1 MRTAFNELTPFSINT
16 KLFSKNGHS
25 FVQHVCVW
33 SLFFVFSL
41 FLSSNNLF
49 AQTFTF
55 SGGISNDNGTA
66 ESGVT
71 VVAKSGGAV
80 VESVTTT
87 SSGRYKLELPYGKN
101 YTIEITKSGFSKR
114 FFNVDL
120 SNVKE
125 ENLSSGEDFAT
136 QNVNILAAVPGID
149 MGALSSQ
156 PITTFTFNKKSG
168 LMTKDAAQE
177 SASQK
182 AEQAVKT
189 QKEKGEAGG
198 GANKAELEKQLKAK
212 IKIGDDAM
220 TAKDFSKA
228 VKAYEDAGMFAEK
241 NNLDDKEVQA
251 KLIQAEDAE
260 KEKKLADLK
269 DKQEN
274 AEFMKILDE
283 AKKLEAK
290 KDFPKALANLED
302 AKALKPDNQEVQ
314 ELLKKVNQAIAEKEA
329 EEKRNADFLQA
340 MTEGNQLFDAKD
352 YENAIK
358 KFEEAK
364 KVKPGDKDPDLRIT
378 AARTKLEEQKKDA
391 DKLKNFEALLV
402 QANAL
407 KETQKYDEAI
417 KKFEEAQLLFKDRP
431 EPKEGIDDCKN
442 RKKEAEELAKNAADQ
457 AKRDND
463 YAAAMKRADDL
474 FKADKFKEAIK
485 EYEAA
490 LKVKPEE
497 ELPKNQINIANDKI
511 MELAGAEERKKQF
524 EQLKKDGEKALSL
537 KQLSEAKDKFTQANT
552 LVQGDAFVLGKLAE
566 IEKLEQENAEA
577 LAKEEQFKDLM
588 TRGETALQGESLKE
602 AKELFT
608 QASALKPNETSPRQ
622 KLEIVEK
629 KIKDQEADVA
639 KKQQFDALVAS
650 GTAKESAKD
659 LKGALQEFNKAYEL
673 IKDVALKSRIE
684 QIQADIANQENA
696 AKRKQDYDAAI
707 AKADAARNSKDWEKA
722 IGLYRDAKNI
732 DPSQNYPDDQ
742 IALAE
747 QELSKLKGAAER
759 LSIFNKLT
767 GDAEKELKDKKYKE
781 AETKFKEALNF
792 ADIESDIKKTNEKI
806 AEITK
811 ILDQIDGEARKEKAF
826 NDLIAAAQNF
836 EKDDNL
842 KDAIAKY
849 REALTIKPGDPLP
862 TQKEV
867 ELANILEKREKEAK
881 QKALFDG
888 LMTQGEELFIA
899 GKLQEAIKKFQEAQ
913 PIYPDNK
920 QPQAKIDEVNKKIVE
935 LANDAKEQAYQK
947 ILKDADNKRVDGKL
961 NDAINLYNQALKERP
976 NDLIPKE
983 KIKEIED
990 EIAEKKRQ
998 EAELAA
1004 KKARY
1009 AALLVEAAVAFDKKD
1024 LNKALA
1030 VYTEAQQTLPNE
1042 ADEANKKIEQINN
1055 LLASEAAA
1063 KQAEQERLAQLKQI
1077 MDNGDLAFKQDKYQD
1092 ALALYNQAKTIA
1104 PEDDIVRQ
1112 KIKITEDRI
1121 AEVEKSKFEKKLR
1134 DQLAAADKAFADRK
1148 YDDALA
1154 LYNELLDL
1162 QPGHKKAT
1170 EQIALIER
1178 IKTPASDIA
1187 DLPDLGSPSF
1197 YSILEGEALLSQAER
1212 QKEYLRLKK
1221 LREQLAAMEE
1231 VKAQQVSKETDEARG
1246 AWLNTKGIERE
1257 MEENPA
1263 ERNIEQWIIEQI
1275 VREKLANMSEKEKI
1289 ENILAYKELL
1299 DMQANLRTLALKHE
1313 DGVKGNIKNPHLNE
1327 DEINEYL
1334 RGLIETNDASK
1345 TGQLELLLQNEA
1357 FIHGL
1362 YNLNAT
1368 DDDFSKAITTFNNL
1382 LLTSLFYDLRN
1393 STPEQLAA
1401 RQAYLDNAVSTLNAY
1416 AEDLNVRTGKTYE
1429 KVTSQEAQIKGIYE
1443 STNEVAK
1450 RDQDS
1455 SYEARQKMIESL
1467 RQLGDLIHAQN
1478 NEVIDNQLKF
1488 QNAVIKTQT
1497 SHMDVYLAEMTN
1509 NYVKLHQHEQELKRI
1524 FKFDSKDYELWE
1536 NDIKNAYAE
1545 LKEIN
1550 RLVLKENDRISEDKI
1565 QNAYRSNKDI
1575 NTLVAE
1581 KSFKGPEDHSKQ
1593 NEIAKTVRDADRSA
1607 TDKEKDNLSKAKKNI
1622 QENRA
1627 LLDQLERKD
1636 FKFSEATA
1644 NKLGELFPEG
1654 VTEENFVTKDDDDIV
1669 VEVKTRRI
1677 VVVNGSGNVYMR
1689 YSNRYGV
1696 TYTKNGV
1703 AITEYQ
1709 WLKESQNAK
1718 LQKYKV
1724 N

>member
-1 MRTAFNELTPFSINT
+1 
-16 KLFSKNGHS
+16 
-25 FVQHVCVW
+25 
-33 SLFFVFSL
+33 L
-41 FLSSNNLF
+41 FLSANTIL
-49 AQTFTF
+49 AQTFTLN
-55 SGGISNDNGTA
+55 GGISNDNGTA

-101 YTIEITKSGFSKR
+101 YTIEITKPGFSKR

-136 QNVNILAAVPGID
+136 QNVNILAATPGID
-149 MGALSSQ
+149 MSALSSQ

-177 SASQK
+177 SASLK

-189 QKEKGEAGG
+189 QKEKSEAGG
-198 GANKAELEKQLKAK
+198 VAYKAELEKQLKAK

-220 TAKDFSKA
+220 AAKDFTKA
-228 VKAYEDAGMFAEK
+228 VKAYEEAGIFAEK

-260 KEKKLADLK
+260 KEKKLAYLK
-269 DKQEN
+269 EKQEN
-274 AEFMKILDE
+274 AEFNKILDE

-290 KDFPKALANLED
+290 KDFPKALAKLEE
-302 AKALKPDNQEVQ
+302 AKAMKPENQEVQ

-329 EEKRNADFLQA
+329 EEKRNADFSQA

-364 KVKPGDKDPDLRIT
+364 KLKPSDKEPDLKII
-378 AARTKLEEQKKDA
+378 AAKSKLEEQKKEA
-391 DKLKNFEALLV
+391 DKLKNFEALLF
-402 QANAL
+402 QANTL
-407 KETQKYDEAI
+407 KESQKYDEAI
-417 KKFEEAQLLFKDRP
+417 KKFEEAQLLFKDIP
-431 EPKEGIDDCKN
+431 EPKEGIEECKS
-442 RKKEAEELAKNAADQ
+442 RKKEAEELAKNTAEL

-463 YAAAMKRADDL
+463 FTAAMKRADDL
-474 FKADKFKEAIK
+474 FKAEKYKEAIK

-490 LKVKPEE
+490 LKIKPEE
-497 ELPKNQINIANDKI
+497 ELPKNQISIANEKI
-511 MELAGAEERKKQF
+511 MELASAEERKKQF
-524 EQLKKDGEKALSL
+524 EQLKKEGEKALYQ
-537 KQLSEAKDKFTQANT
+537 KQLSDAKEKFTQANA
-552 LVQGDAFVLGKLAE
+552 LIPGDAFIQGKLLE
-566 IEKLEQENAEA
+566 IEKLEQENAATLA
-577 LAKEEQFKDLM
+577 LEEQFKDLM
-588 TRGETALQGESLKE
+588 TRGETAIQAESFKE

-608 QASALKPNETSPRQ
+608 QASLLKPNEASPKQ
-622 KLEIVEK
+622 KLVIVEK
-629 KIKDQEADVA
+629 KIKEQEADA
-639 KKQQFDALVAS
+639 ARKQQFDIHVAN
-650 GTAKESAKD
+650 GTEKENAKD
-659 LKGALQEFNKAYEL
+659 FKGALQEFTKAYEL
-673 IKDVALKSRIE
+673 IKDVGVKSKIE
-684 QIQADIANQENA
+684 QIQSEITNQENA
-696 AKRKQDYDAAI
+696 AKRKQEYDATI
-707 AKADAARNSKDWEKA
+707 LKADAARNKKDWEKA
-722 IGLYRDAKNI
+722 IALYSEAKNI
-732 DPSQNYPDDQ
+732 DPSQNYPDEQ
-742 IALAE
+742 IALS
-747 QELSKLKGAAER
+747 ELEINKLKGAAER
-759 LSIFNKLT
+759 LSIFNKLS
-767 GDAEKELKDKKYKE
+767 GDAEKQFKEKKYNE
-781 AETKFKEALNF
+781 AETTFKEALNF
-792 ADIESDIKKTNEKI
+792 ADNESDIKKTNDRL
-806 AEITK
+806 AEIAK
-811 ILDQIDGEARKEKAF
+811 ILEQIQGEARKEKAF
-826 NDLIAAAQNF
+826 NDLITAAQNF

-849 REALTIKPGDPLP
+849 REALTIKPENPLP
-862 TQKEV
+862 KMKEV
-867 ELANILEKREKEAK
+867 ELTNILEKREKEAK

-899 GKLQEAIKKFQEAQ
+899 GKLKEAINKFEEAKL
-913 PIYPDNK
+913 IYPNNK
-920 QPQAKIDEVNKKIVE
+920 QPQSKIDEVNKKIIE

-961 NDAINLYNQALKERP
+961 NEAINLYNQALKERP
-976 NDLIPKE
+976 NDPIPKE

-998 EAELAA
+998 EAELAE
-1004 KKARY
+1004 KKSRY
-1009 AALLVEAAVAFDKKD
+1009 AELLTQAAQAFDKKD

-1030 VYTEAQQTLPNE
+1030 LYTAAKQTLPNE
-1042 ADEANKKIEQINN
+1042 ADEADNKIEQINN

-1104 PEDDIVRQ
+1104 PEDDIVIQ

-1121 AEVEKSKFEKKLR
+1121 AEVEKSKLEKKLR
-1134 DQLAAADKAFADRK
+1134 DKLATADKAFADRK
-1148 YDDALA
+1148 YDDALV
-1154 LYNELLDL
+1154 LYNEILQL

-1178 IKTPASDIA
+1178 IKAPVSDIA
-1187 DLPDLGSPSF
+1187 DLPDLGSPSY
-1197 YSILEGEALLSQAER
+1197 YSIIQGEALLSQAER
-1212 QKEYLRLKK
+1212 QKEYLRIKK
-1221 LREQLAAMEE
+1221 LRDQLAEMEE
-1231 VKAQQVSKETDEARG
+1231 VKTQQVSKETEEARA
-1246 AWLNTKGIERE
+1246 AWLNSRGIERDL
-1257 MEENPA
+1257 EENPA
-1263 ERNIEQWIIEQI
+1263 ERNSGQWIIEQI
-1275 VREKLANMSEKEKI
+1275 VREKLAKMSEKEKI
-1289 ENILAYKELL
+1289 ENILAYKELV
-1299 DMQANLRTLALKHE
+1299 DIQANLRTLALKHDE
-1313 DGVKGNIKNPHLNE
+1313 SVKGNIKNPYSNE
-1327 DEINEYL
+1327 DEIKAYL
-1334 RGLIETNDASK
+1334 REFIETNDASK
-1345 TGQLELLLQNEA
+1345 TEQLELLLKNDA

-1368 DDDFSKAITTFNNL
+1368 DNDFSKAITTFNNL
-1382 LLTSLFYDLRN
+1382 LLTSLLYDLRN

-1401 RQAYLDNAVSTLNAY
+1401 HQAYLDNAVSVLNAY
-1416 AEDLNVRTGKTYE
+1416 AGDLNLRTGKTYE
-1429 KVTSQEAQIKGIYE
+1429 KVTSQDAQIKGIYE

-1450 RDQDS
+1450 RDQEL
-1455 SYEARQKMIESL
+1455 SYEARQKMIASL
-1467 RQLGDLIHAQN
+1467 RKLGDLMLAQN
-1478 NEVIDNQLKF
+1478 NEFIDNQLKF
-1488 QNAVIKTQT
+1488 QNAVIKTQN
-1497 SHMDVYLAEMTN
+1497 SQVDVYLAEMTH
-1509 NYVKLHQHEQELKRI
+1509 NYLKLHQHDQVLKRI

-1550 RLVLKENDRISEDKI
+1550 RLVLKENDRISEEKI
-1565 QNAYRSNKDI
+1565 KNAYRNNKDI

-1581 KSFKGPEDHSKQ
+1581 KSYKGPEDHSKQ
-1593 NEIAKTVRDADRSA
+1593 NELEKTVRYADRSA
-1607 TDKEKDNLSKAKKNI
+1607 NDKERENLNKAKTNI

-1636 FKFSEATA
+1636 FKFGEATA

-1654 VTEENFVTKDDDDIV
+1654 VTEENYVTKDDDDIV
-1669 VEVKTRRI
+1669 LEVKTRRI

-1696 TYTKNGV
+1696 TYTKNGTP
-1703 AITEYQ
+1703 ITEYQ
-1709 WLKESQNAK
+1709 WLKETQNAK